1 MPDHGDSETQLPRGL
16 RSLLL
21 ETSPDALIALATD
34 GTILFWS
41 PGAQAVYG
49 YTRDE
54 STGMK
59 LSALVGEAHAIEE
72 YDQLIRRAMDSGVA
86 VHETIHRKKD
96 GSSIYV
102 DITLKAV
109 HSRTGGLQ
117 FITASH
123 KDVTKIKVQNQSK
136 ILDARYGVVLESVP
150 DALIVTNSTGK
161 ILVINGQAKAL
172 FGYTRVELLG
182 QPIEALLPKGFGQV
196 DIGHRATYFSEP
208 PTRAMDPGLEFF
220 GRQKNGAEFPIE
232 ISVSPLKTEEG
243 MFTLSAVRDISQR
256 NKLHEELHK
265 KNQELEQQNRLVQ
278 HANRLKSEFLANMSH
293 ELRTPL
299 NGIIGFAELMHDE
312 KLGPITP
319 DHKEYLH
326 DILASG
332 RHLLQ
337 LINDVLDLS
346 KVEAGKLEF
355 APERTDPAIVVGEVC
370 EIVRAMAAKK
380 RIKIKIESDPSLA
393 NVEVDRRSLKQILYN
408 YISNALKF
416 TPADGKVTVR
426 VMPQGSDEFRVEVED
441 TGVGIRA
448 ENLGRLFVEFQQFAD
463 SGATDRTGTGLG
475 LALTKKIVEAQGG
488 GVGVNSTPG
497 HGSIFHA
504 TLPRVFASRLT
515 MRPAEY
521 QQSISALPGAS
532 SVLVVEDDADDRAW
546 IAAALRSAGFAVD
559 TVATGAEALVRC
571 REQKYAAITLDIM
584 LPDMSGRAVIE
595 KLRERGLNQQTP
607 VTVITLLADRG
618 ILAGFHVHDI
628 LSKPVSPEEI
638 VKALERCGVI
648 PSTAKPILVV
658 DDDRSARKLADE
670 TLRRLGYRT
679 VCRPNGASALR
690 AASKEPPAAVVLDLV
705 MPTMTGFEFLKRFRR
720 TSGGRH
726 TPVIVW
732 TGKELTDSERAELR
746 SAANAV
752 ARKDEHALELVY
764 EIQNM
769 LSGQTTPAHE
779 MSER

>member
-1 MPDHGDSETQLPRGL
+1 MPDHGDSETQVRRGL
-16 RSLLL
+16 RSMLV
-21 ETSPDALIALATD
+21 ETSPDALIALAPD

-41 PGAQAVYG
+41 MGAEAVYG
-49 YTRDE
+49 YSRGE
-54 STGMK
+54 SVGMK
-59 LSALVGEAHAIEE
+59 LSALVGDHQHIEE
-72 YDQLIRRAMDSGVA
+72 YDQLIRQAIDRGLA

-96 GSSIYV
+96 GSGIYI
-102 DITLKAV
+102 DITIKAV
-109 HSRTGGLQ
+109 PGRHGGLQ
-117 FITASH
+117 LITASH
-123 KDVTKIKVQNQSK
+123 KDVTQIKVHNQAK
-136 ILDARYGVVLESVP
+136 ILEARYGGLLESVP
-150 DALIVTNSTGK
+150 DTMVMTNSAGK
-161 ILVINGQAKAL
+161 IVLMNGQAESL
-172 FGYTRVELLG
+172 FGYTRAELLG
-182 QPIEALLPKGFGQV
+182 EPIETLLPERFRQSH
-196 DIGHRATYFSEP
+196 IGHRATYFSEP
-208 PTRAMDPGLEFF
+208 RTRAMGAGLELFARHKS
-220 GRQKNGAEFPIE
+220 GSEFAVE
-232 ISVSPLKTEEG
+232 ISLSPLRTEEG
-243 MFTLSAVRDISQR
+243 IFTMSAIRDITDR
-256 NKLHEELHK
+256 KKLE
-265 KNQELEQQNRLVQ
+265 QELLRKNAELEGQNRLVQ

-312 KLGPITP
+312 KVGPVTP

-326 DILASG
+326 DILTSG

-346 KVEAGKLEF
+346 KIEAGKMEF
-355 APERTDPAIVVGEVC
+355 TPEQTDPAILVGEVC

-380 RIKIKIESDPSLA
+380 RIRIKTESDPSLV
-393 NVEVDRRSLKQILYN
+393 NIEVDRRGLKQILYN

-416 TPADGKVTVR
+416 TPAEGKVTVR

-441 TGVGIRA
+441 TGVGIRS
-448 ENLGRLFVEFQQFAD
+448 ENLSRLFVEFQQFD
-463 SGATDRTGTGLG
+463 SSGSTQYTGTGLG

-488 GVGVNSTPG
+488 RVGVSSTPG
-497 HGSIFHA
+497 QGSVFHA
-504 TLPRVFASRLT
+504 TLPRGSGARQT
-515 MRPAEY
+515 IRPVESHK
-521 QQSISALPGAS
+521 SIATPPGAPTI
-532 SVLVVEDDADDRAW
+532 LVVEDDADDRAW

-559 TVATGAEALVRC
+559 AVATGAEALVRC

-638 VKALERCGVI
+638 VKALERCGIV
-648 PSTAKPILVV
+648 PSTAKPILIV

-720 TSGGRH
+720 TSRGRH
-726 TPVIVW
+726 IPVIVW
-732 TGKELTDSERAELR
+732 TGKELTDSETAELR

-752 ARKDEHALELVY
+752 AKKDEHARELVY

-769 LSGQTTPAHE
+769 LSGENTPAHE
-779 MSER
+779 MTER